1 MIPSD
6 LSPLWISLKT
16 AATATAAAFALG
28 IAAAWAMSR
37 YRGKSR
43 GLLDGVL
50 LLPLVLPPTVVGFFL
65 LLIFGR
71 RSAVGH
77 MLEKIGLMVAFS
89 WPATVITATVI
100 AFPLMYRTVLG
111 AFEQVN
117 SNLLDAARTLGAS
130 EWRVFRRLLLP
141 LAWPGVLAGTVLA
154 FARALGEFGATLM
167 LAGNIPGRTQTMP
180 IAVFFAAED
189 GDMRRALA
197 WVLLVVAISLAAIT
211 MMNHWGRPRAITGRW
226 PDIATPEPVIMPPPP
241 VSPELVAASGSELHA
256 TFEKNYTGFHLRV
269 AFTAKGGALGLLGAS
284 GSGKSLTLRSIA
296 GLETPDAGR
305 IVLNER
311 VLFDSENRVS
321 VPPVERRIGLVF
333 QDYALFPNLTAR
345 ENIAFGLN
353 RLAADERRK
362 RIASWARVLQIEPFL
377 DRHPGALSGGQ
388 KQRVALARALVTEPE
403 ALLLDEPFSALD
415 PHLRRHLEEQLKAI
429 LRHYGGVTIFVTHDR
444 DEAYRFCDDLVVLS
458 AGEVAAAGPKRG
470 IFARPE
476 SLAVARLTGC
486 KNFASVGAVSQD
498 SIQAVDW
505 ECTLRV
511 AGAVP
516 AGTTFV
522 GIRAHHVQVVTE
534 SSNENAFPCWLV
546 GQVESPFE
554 TTLYLRLH
562 APPQPGDRPHIE
574 AEMPYAAWAELSQ
587 KPQPWKALLGPARLL
602 LLRG

>member
-1 MIPSD
+1 VIPSA

-16 AATATAAAFALG
+16 AAAATVLAFALG
-28 IAAAWAMSR
+28 IAAAWAISR

-43 GLLDGVL
+43 GLLDGFL

-65 LLIFGR
+65 LLVFGR

-77 MLEKIGLMVAFS
+77 LLEQIGIMVAFS

-100 AFPLMYRTVLG
+100 AFPLMYRTALG

-117 SNLLDAARTLGAS
+117 PNLLDAARTLGAG
-130 EWRVFRRLLLP
+130 EWRVFSRLLLP

-197 WVLLVVAISLAAIT
+197 WVILIVAISLAAIA
-211 MMNHWGRPRAITGRW
+211 MMNYWGRPRVTAARW
-226 PDIATPEPVIMPPPP
+226 RDAGASEPATMPLPP
-241 VSPELVAASGSELHA
+241 VSPDPAPASCLELQANL
-256 TFEKNYTGFHLRV
+256 EKIYAGFRLRV
-269 AFTAKGGALGLLGAS
+269 AFAAKGGALGLLGAS

-296 GLETPDAGR
+296 GLEIPDSGR

-311 VLFDSENRVS
+311 VLFDSQSRVFLR
-321 VPPVERRIGLVF
+321 PAERRIGLVF
-333 QDYALFPNLTAR
+333 QDYALFPHLTAR
-345 ENIAFGLN
+345 ENIAFGLD
-353 RLAADERRK
+353 RLGADERRK
-362 RIASWARVLQIEPFL
+362 RITRWAQVLQIEPLL

-429 LRHYGGVTIFVTHDR
+429 LHHYGGVTIFVTHDR
-444 DEAYRFCDDLVVLS
+444 DEAYRFCQDLVVL
-458 AGEVAAAGPKRG
+458 AGGEVAAAGPKRSV
-470 IFARPE
+470 FARPE

-486 KNFASVGAVSQD
+486 KNFASVRAATLD

-505 ECTLRV
+505 NCTLRV
-511 AGAVP
+511 SGMVP
-516 AGTTFV
+516 PGTTFV
-522 GIRAHHVQVVTE
+522 GIRAHHIRVGAE
-534 SSNENAFPCWLV
+534 GSGENAFPCWLL
-546 GQVESPFE
+546 GQAESPFE
-554 TTLYLRLH
+554 ITLYLRLH
-562 APPQPGDRPHIE
+562 APPRPGDRPHLE
-574 AEMPYAAWAELSQ
+574 AEMPHVAWAALSQ
-587 KPQPWKALLGPARLL
+587 TPQPWNVVLDPTRLL

>member
-1 MIPSD
+1 VIPLD
-6 LSPLWISLKT
+6 ISPLWISLKT
-16 AATATAAAFALG
+16 SAAATVLAFALG

-43 GLLDGVL
+43 GLLDGFL

-65 LLIFGR
+65 LLVFGR
-71 RSAVGH
+71 RSAVGQI
-77 MLEKIGLMVAFS
+77 LEQIGLIVAFS

-100 AFPLMYRTVLG
+100 AFPLMYRTALG

-117 SNLLDAARTLGAS
+117 PSLLDAARTLGAG
-130 EWRVFRRLLLP
+130 EWRVFSRLLLP

-197 WVLLVVAISLAAIT
+197 WVLLIVAISLAAIA
-211 MMNHWGRPRAITGRW
+211 MMNYWGRPRAIAERW
-226 PDIATPEPVIMPPPP
+226 PGAAAPEPAIMPLPA
-241 VSPELVAASGSELHA
+241 VSPDPTPASGSELQ
-256 TFEKNYTGFHLRV
+256 TTLEKTYSGFRLRV
-269 AFTAKGGALGLLGAS
+269 AFAAKGGALGLLGAS

-296 GLETPDAGR
+296 GLEIPDNGR
-305 IVLNER
+305 IIVNGR
-311 VLFDSENRVS
+311 VLFDSQRRVCLR
-321 VPPVERRIGLVF
+321 PAERRVGLVF
-333 QDYALFPNLTAR
+333 QDYALFPHLTAR
-345 ENIAFGLN
+345 ENIAFGLDG
-353 RLAADERRK
+353 LPTEERRK
-362 RIASWARVLQIEPFL
+362 RIARWAQVLQIEPLL
-377 DRHPGALSGGQ
+377 DRYPGALSGGQ

-444 DEAYRFCDDLVVLS
+444 DEAYRFCQDLVVLS
-458 AGEVAAAGPKRG
+458 GGEVAAAGPKREV
-470 IFARPE
+470 FARPE

-486 KNFASVGAVSQD
+486 KNFAAIRGTGENSVHA
-498 SIQAVDW
+498 AEW
-505 ECTLRV
+505 NCTLRLS
-511 AGAVP
+511 GPVP
-516 AGTTFV
+516 PGSNFV
-522 GIRAHHVQVVTE
+522 GIRAHHVQVATE
-534 SSNENAFPCWLV
+534 SPEENAFPCWPV

-554 TTLYLRLH
+554 ITLYLRLH
-562 APPQPGDRPHIE
+562 APPEPGDRPHLE
-574 AEMPYAAWAELSQ
+574 AEMPHAAWKELSQ
-587 KPQPWKALLGPARLL
+587 EPRPWKVVLDPARLL